1 MPIIFLP
8 LLFLAAGLVGILYY
22 QHIPSQ
28 TELRQRLP
36 NRASWAGFLLVGL
49 IALGIWL
56 IVHYTTSRFMKV
68 AGITTLVFYLLTF
81 ESFLLLAFRWTKSNA
96 VGVLTAAGLTAIPF
110 LLQFFH
116 PTYTLGN
123 VLIIA
128 ATLGATALVIR
139 LEVLRTRI
147 IIILACLF
155 MVTDILNVTFVLP
168 HLPLTPPQDRPLPL
182 LIFPTVNVGG
192 HVIGSGDF
200 MFLALT
206 TLIVLKNFSA
216 RVAAWHVVAQAVAL
230 TITLSFILNRDIL
243 LPYLTIMTPVFLI
256 TYAIARQRREL
267 RPPSAAR

>member
-1 MPIIFLP
+1 MPIILFP
-8 LLFLAAGLVGILYY
+8 LLFVAAGLIGIVYY

-28 TELRQRLP
+28 AELRERLP
-36 NRASWAGFLLVGL
+36 NRASWAGVLLTGL
-49 IALGIWL
+49 IAMGIWL

-96 VGVLTAAGLTAIPF
+96 VGVLTAAGLTAVPF

-123 VLIIA
+123 ILIIA

-139 LEVLRTRI
+139 LEVLRTRVV
-147 IIILACLF
+147 IILASLF
-155 MVTDILNVTFVLP
+155 MVNDILNVTFVLP

-192 HVIGSGDF
+192 HVVGSGDF

-206 TLIVLKNFSA
+206 TLIILKNFSA
-216 RVAAWHVVAQAVAL
+216 RIAVWYVAVQAAAL
-230 TITLSFILNRDIL
+230 AITLGFILNRDVL
-243 LPYLTIMTPVFLI
+243 LPYLTVMTPIFLV
-256 TYAIARQRREL
+256 TYAIAHRR
-267 RPPSAAR
+267 RKHPATT